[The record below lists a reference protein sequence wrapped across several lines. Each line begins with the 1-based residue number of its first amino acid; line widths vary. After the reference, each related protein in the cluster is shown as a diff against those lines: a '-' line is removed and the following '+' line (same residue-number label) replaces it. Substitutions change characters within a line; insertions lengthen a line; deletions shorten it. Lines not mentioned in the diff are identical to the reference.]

1 MQKKEQKC
9 FTFTLFFGQSLSL
22 QILAGI
28 SELLLQAFEGQDKAF
43 GQKTVADCAL
53 SKHKHSPPLWCYKS
67 SSVPLVFDYRP
78 RTPVPA
84 LLCTQNK
91 LITYSHTVSVNN
103 PKTMQIPS
111 FTHSTQPLTHYP
123 VPKMCF
129 HGQISCWI
137 LDQLDFFNVPPMGVN
152 HIWAPATVFA
162 LTADSVLV

>member
-1 MQKKEQKC
+1 M
-9 FTFTLFFGQSLSL
+9 
-22 QILAGI
+22 
-28 SELLLQAFEGQDKAF
+28 
-43 GQKTVADCAL
+43 

-91 LITYSHTVSVNN
+91 LITDSHTVSVNN

-137 LDQLDFFNVPPMGVN
+137 LDQLDFFQCPTDGCESHSGSCDSLCFNCRFSAGLA
-152 HIWAPATVFA
+152 H
-162 LTADSVLV
+162 LQSVLYSDHKIVRETTIFDS